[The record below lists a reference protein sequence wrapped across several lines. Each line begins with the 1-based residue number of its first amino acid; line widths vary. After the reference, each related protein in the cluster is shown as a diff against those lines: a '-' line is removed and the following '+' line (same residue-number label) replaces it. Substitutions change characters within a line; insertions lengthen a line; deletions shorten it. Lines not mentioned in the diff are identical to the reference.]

1 VPWRPCPKCNAKA
14 EQKSLVE
21 AEVARLAAAPA
32 RHENWVKQLGIPL
45 ERGETRYVSV
55 HAQLSPATARNVV
68 VQLDKLTARL
78 QADTKSTVFCQ
89 TRPDTHELLIVW
101 DDPTY
106 LKLID
111 QLGGPNPNQDWR
123 LARKLV
129 GVMSRNRSFFN
140 ARGGRAMP
148 PEDMA
153 LFQYAHML
161 MIEATDAKA
170 PPWLNEGFAAYCENL
185 ILQRNL
191 CHSIK
196 YEMNEVQF
204 GMNWNSEIR
213 KYAQQGKLKPWDQI
227 FPLDLIGLKALD
239 YLTCYSMVCFLSKD
253 PERFTKF
260 VVEVRGGVPP
270 PQALERV
277 YGKSIKDLQAMWAQW
292 ALMQR

>member
-1 VPWRPCPKCNAKA
+1 M
-14 EQKSLVE
+14 
-21 AEVARLAAAPA
+21 
-32 RHENWVKQLGIPL
+32 
-45 ERGETRYVSV
+45 T
-55 HAQLSPATARNVV
+55 RNVV
-68 VQLDKLTARL
+68 VQLDKLSARL
-78 QADTKSTVFCQ
+78 QADTKSTVLCQ
-89 TRPDTHELLIVW
+89 TRPDTHELVILW

-106 LKLID
+106 LKLVD
-111 QLGGPNPNQDWR
+111 LMAGPNPSQDWQS
-123 LARKLV
+123 ARKAG
-129 GVMSRNRSFFN
+129 GVVSRNRCLFN
-140 ARGGRAMP
+140 ARGGRSAP

-153 LFQYAHML
+153 LSQFAHML
-161 MIEATDAKA
+161 MIEATHAKA
-170 PPWLNEGFAAYCENL
+170 PPWLNEGFADYCENL

-196 YEMNEVQF
+196 YEMNEVRF
-204 GMNWNSEIR
+204 GLNWNSEIR

-239 YLTCYSMVCFLSKD
+239 YLTCYSMVCFLAKD

-292 ALMQR
+292 TLMQR